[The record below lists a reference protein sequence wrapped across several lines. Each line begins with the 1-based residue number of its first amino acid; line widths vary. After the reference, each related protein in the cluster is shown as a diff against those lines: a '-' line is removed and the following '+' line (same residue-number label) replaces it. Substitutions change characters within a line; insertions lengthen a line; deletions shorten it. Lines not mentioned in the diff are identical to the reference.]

1 MEAVSFI
8 DAASFFVFVFQLR
21 HFFSLKPVF
30 IDVRFFV
37 EDYFLS
43 TSLFDSCFYRPHFS
57 SKPISLFAD
66 AFYSSLTVDS

>member
-43 TSLFDSCFYRPHFS
+43 TSLFDSCF
-57 SKPISLFAD
+57 
-66 AFYSSLTVDS
+66 